1 MLASIRPVN
10 TTGFEKR
17 ARGLTADRLDAY
29 TAELARIAGQCL
41 PYIVAENAYPYLDL
55 LQDKMEERLAHKVPA
70 AGRFCGY
77 CYGRQRPEDTVCAF
91 CGRPL
96 AESGTVKEIPQDVL
110 RAYKA
115 KQRTEASW
123 VYGMG
128 FVGLIVA
135 SILFVVMVLWGPG
148 PLGHPAIAFGVLIG
162 GGYLMARYTGEVIGG
177 RIGYPKAIRRRN
189 EMWAAHLAERGK

>member
-1 MLASIRPVN
+1 MPDSA
-10 TTGFEKR
+10 
-17 ARGLTADRLDAY
+17 
-29 TAELARIAGQCL
+29 
-41 PYIVAENAYPYLDL
+41 AYPYLDT

-70 AGRFCGY
+70 AGRFCGF

-91 CGRPL
+91 CSRLL
-96 AESGTVKEIPQDVL
+96 AESGTVTEIPQAAL

-128 FVGLIVA
+128 FVGLIIA

-148 PLGHPAIAFGVLIG
+148 PLGHPAVAFAVLIG

-177 RIGYPKAIRRRN
+177 RIGYGKAIRKRD
-189 EMWAAHLAERGK
+189 ELWAAHLTDRSKV